1 MSLQL
6 YVYEKTL
13 PYLYAADDHTFSLL
27 LQVFTVTTSV
37 DIETPSLPPEEGE
50 EHEVEGRLEEGGG
63 VLPSSPRSA
72 DGASMEPASA
82 PEAVEHHRITSSVAA
97 GPLTVVL
104 PPEYQHQ
111 H

>member
-1 MSLQL
+1 MDRLDE
-6 YVYEKTL
+6 YVKG
-13 PYLYAADDHTFSLL
+13 HNFSLF

-37 DIETPSLPPEEGE
+37 DIETPSLPREEGE
-50 EHEVEGRLEEGGG
+50 EHEVEGRLEGGG
-63 VLPSSPRSA
+63 GLLSSPRVA
-72 DGASMEPASA
+72 EGAGMVLEP
-82 PEAVEHHRITSSVAA
+82 EGVEHHRVTSSVAA